1 MKLASG
7 HLSYCTNIH
16 SGESWKDHF
25 AALKEHFPAIRKQV
39 CSNQAMGIGLRLSNS
54 ASLDI
59 QDAEEL
65 REFKEWLASNNAYV
79 FTMNGFPYGDFHHA
93 VVKDNVHAP
102 DWTSKDRVNYT
113 VRLFSTLAKLLPEG
127 MEGGI
132 STSPL
137 SYRFW
142 FPEEKALQKATLLAT
157 ENILVIAEELI
168 RIRQES
174 GVKMHLDIEPEP
186 DGILES
192 AAEFI
197 DWFEKVLLPLS
208 KQILPDRLN
217 ISPEEAEVFIKEH
230 ICLCYDVCHFAI
242 GYESHAQVIELLGN
256 KGIRVG
262 KIQISAAL
270 KADLPVD
277 SELRSGIADAFAK
290 YDEPTYLH
298 QVVARKE
305 DGILLRYRDLPQ
317 AMGDYTNS
325 LVREWRAHF
334 HVPVFIRDL
343 GLLQSTQEDIAE
355 VLKIQVAKPFTDHME
370 VETYTWEVLPEALKA
385 PIDES
390 IVRELNWVKELLL
403 KNDSHE

>member
-1 MKLASG
+1 MKLTSG

-25 AALKEHFPAIRKQV
+25 AALKNHFPGIRKEV
-39 CSNQAMGIGLRLSNS
+39 AGNQAMGIGLRLSNS

-59 QDAEEL
+59 QSAEKL
-65 REFKEWLASNNAYV
+65 NEFKEWLTANNAYV

-93 VVKDNVHAP
+93 LVKDNVHAP
-102 DWTSKDRVNYT
+102 DWTSKERIDYT
-113 VRLFSTLAKLLPEG
+113 IRLFNTLSKLLPEG

-142 FPEEKALQKATLLAT
+142 FPEKEDLQKATLLAT
-157 ENILVIAEELI
+157 QNIIEITEELI
-168 RIRQES
+168 RIRQNT

-192 AAEFI
+192 ATEFI
-197 DWFEKVLLPLS
+197 DWFENMLLPLS
-208 KQILPDRLN
+208 KQTLPDRLN
-217 ISPEEAEVFIKEH
+217 ISPEEAELLIKEH

-242 GYESHAQVIELLGN
+242 GYESHAEVIALLGN
-256 KGIRVG
+256 MGIRVG

-270 KADLPVD
+270 KADLPLNT
-277 SELRSGIADAFAK
+277 ELRSQIAKTFAS
-290 YDEPTYLH
+290 YNEPTYLH

-305 DGILLRYRDLPQ
+305 DGLLMRYRDLPE
-317 AMGDYTNS
+317 ALSDYANPS
-325 LVREWRAHF
+325 VREWRAHF
-334 HVPVFIRDL
+334 HVPVFIREL
-343 GLLQSTQEDIAE
+343 GLLQSTQEDIFE
-355 VLKIQVAKPFTDHME
+355 VLKIQKNRPFTQHME
-370 VETYTWEVLPEALKA
+370 VETYTWEVLPEALKV
-385 PIDES
+385 PIGES

-403 KNDSHE
+403 

>member
-1 MKLASG
+1 
-7 HLSYCTNIH
+7 
-16 SGESWKDHF
+16 
-25 AALKEHFPAIRKQV
+25 
-39 CSNQAMGIGLRLSNS
+39 MGIGLRLSNS

-59 QDAEEL
+59 QAAEEL
-65 REFKEWLASNNAYV
+65 KEFKEWLTANNAYV

-102 DWTSKDRVNYT
+102 DWTSKERVDYT
-113 VRLFSTLAKLLPEG
+113 IRLFNTLAKLLPEG

-142 FPEEKALQKATLLAT
+142 FPDKDDFQNAVLIATK
-157 ENILVIAEELI
+157 NIIEIAEELI
-168 RIRQES
+168 RIGQNT

-192 AAEFI
+192 ASEFI
-197 DWFEKVLLPLS
+197 DWFENVLMPLS
-208 KQILPDRLN
+208 KQILPGRLN
-217 ISPEEAEVFIKEH
+217 ISKEEAEQLIKEH

-242 GYESHAQVIELLGN
+242 GYESHADVIELLGN

-270 KADLPVD
+270 KADLPLNP
-277 SELRSGIADAFAK
+277 ELRSGIANAFAN
-290 YDEPTYLH
+290 YNEPTYLH
-298 QVVARKE
+298 QVVARKD
-305 DGILLRYRDLPQ
+305 DGLLVRYRDLPE
-317 AMGDYTNS
+317 ALSDYTNP

-334 HVPVFIRDL
+334 HVPVFIREL
-343 GLLQSTQEDIAE
+343 GLLQSTQEDIIE
-355 VLKIQVAKPFTDHME
+355 VLKIQNNRPFTGHME

-385 PIDES
+385 PIRES
-390 IVRELNWVKELLL
+390 IVRELNWVRELLV
-403 KNDSHE
+403 

>member
-25 AALKEHFPAIRKQV
+25 NVLKTNFPGIKDKV
-39 CSNQAMGIGLRLSNS
+39 CGDQAMGIGLRLSNS
-54 ASLDI
+54 ASVDI
-59 QDAEEL
+59 QGDEEL
-65 REFKEWLASNNAYV
+65 KEFKEWLAANNAYV

-93 VVKDNVHAP
+93 VVKDQVHAP
-102 DWTSKDRVNYT
+102 DWTSKERLDYT
-113 VRLFSTLAKLLPEG
+113 LRLFRILAELLPEG
-127 MEGGI
+127 IEGGI

-142 FPEEKALQKATLLAT
+142 FPEKEDFQNAVLLAT
-157 ENILVIAEELI
+157 QNVIGIAEELF
-168 RIRQES
+168 RIRQKL

-197 DWFEKVLLPLS
+197 DWFENVLLPLS

-217 ISPEEAEVFIKEH
+217 ISPEEAEVLIKEH

-242 GYESHAQVIELLGN
+242 GYESHSKVIELLKN

-270 KADLPVD
+270 KADLPAKP
-277 SELRSGIADAFAK
+277 ELRSGIAAAFENFN
-290 YDEPTYLH
+290 EPTYLH

-305 DGILLRYRDLPQ
+305 DGQFLRYRDLPE
-317 AMGDYTNS
+317 ALSDVTNP
-325 LVREWRAHF
+325 LVKEWRAHF
-334 HVPVFIRDL
+334 HVPVFIKEL
-343 GLLQSTQEDIAE
+343 GLLQSTQEDISE
-355 VLKIQVAKPFTDHME
+355 VLQIQKNRPITDHME
-370 VETYTWEVLPEALKA
+370 VETYTWEVLPDALKV
-385 PIDES
+385 PIDQS
-390 IVRELNWVKELLL
+390 IIRELNWVKKLLI
-403 KNDSHE
+403 

>member
-25 AALKEHFPAIRKQV
+25 NALKSNFPGIREQV
-39 CSNQAMGIGLRLSNS
+39 SGEQAMGIGLRLSNS

-65 REFKEWLASNNAYV
+65 NEFKKWLASNNAYV

-113 VRLFSTLAKLLPEG
+113 IRLFNTLAKLLPEG

-142 FPEEKALQKATLLAT
+142 FPEEKALKNATLLAS

-168 RIRQES
+168 RIRQKT
-174 GVKMHLDIEPEP
+174 GFKMHLDIEPEP

-197 DWFEKVLLPLS
+197 DWFENVLIPLS
-208 KQILPDRLN
+208 KQTLADRLN
-217 ISPEEAEVFIKEH
+217 ISPEEAELLIKEH

-242 GYESHAQVIELLGN
+242 GYESHQQIIELLAS

-270 KADLPVD
+270 KADLSHD
-277 SELRSGIADAFAK
+277 SEFRSRIAKAFTS
-290 YDEPTYLH
+290 YNEPTYLH
-298 QVVARKE
+298 QVVARKD
-305 DGILLRYRDLPQ
+305 DGQFVRYRDLPQ
-317 AMGDYTNS
+317 ALSDYTNPS
-325 LVREWRAHF
+325 IREWRAHF
-334 HVPVFIRDL
+334 HVPVFIREL
-343 GLLQSTQEDIAE
+343 GLLQSTQEDIIE
-355 VLKIQVAKPFTDHME
+355 VLSIQKDKPFTDHME

-385 PIDES
+385 PIGES
-390 IVRELNWVKELLL
+390 IIRELNWVKELLL
-403 KNDSHE
+403 KNQAHE

>member
-1 MKLASG
+1 MKLTSG

-16 SGESWKDHF
+16 SGESWNDHF
-25 AALKEHFPAIRKQV
+25 AALKENFPGIREQV
-39 CSNQAMGIGLRLSNS
+39 CGNQAMGIGLRLSNS

-59 QDAEEL
+59 QAAEEL
-65 REFKEWLASNNAYV
+65 KEFKEWLTANNAYV

-102 DWTSKDRVNYT
+102 DWTSKERVDYT
-113 VRLFSTLAKLLPEG
+113 IRLFNTLAKLLPEG

-142 FPEEKALQKATLLAT
+142 FPDKDDFQNAVLIATK
-157 ENILVIAEELI
+157 NIIEIAEELI
-168 RIRQES
+168 RIGQNT

-192 AAEFI
+192 ASEFI
-197 DWFEKVLLPLS
+197 DWFENVLMPLS
-208 KQILPDRLN
+208 KQILPGRLN
-217 ISPEEAEVFIKEH
+217 ISKEEAEQLIKEH

-242 GYESHAQVIELLGN
+242 GYESHADVIELLGN

-270 KADLPVD
+270 KADLPLNP
-277 SELRSGIADAFAK
+277 ELRSGIANAFAN
-290 YDEPTYLH
+290 YNEPTYLH
-298 QVVARKE
+298 QVVARKD
-305 DGILLRYRDLPQ
+305 DGLLVRYRDLPE
-317 AMGDYTNS
+317 ALSDYTNP

-334 HVPVFIRDL
+334 HVPVFIREL
-343 GLLQSTQEDIAE
+343 GLLQSTQEDIIE
-355 VLKIQVAKPFTDHME
+355 VLKIQNNRPFTEHME
-370 VETYTWEVLPEALKA
+370 VETYTWEVLPEELKV
-385 PIDES
+385 PIGES
-390 IVRELNWVKELLL
+390 IVRELNWVRELLV
-403 KNDSHE
+403 

>member
-1 MKLASG
+1 
-7 HLSYCTNIH
+7 
-16 SGESWKDHF
+16 
-25 AALKEHFPAIRKQV
+25 
-39 CSNQAMGIGLRLSNS
+39 MGIGLRLSNS

-59 QDAEEL
+59 QAAEEL
-65 REFKEWLASNNAYV
+65 KEFKEWLTANNAYV

-102 DWTSKDRVNYT
+102 DWTRKERVDYT
-113 VRLFSTLAKLLPEG
+113 IRLFNTLAKLLPEG

-142 FPEEKALQKATLLAT
+142 FTDKDQFQNAVLTATK
-157 ENILVIAEELI
+157 NIIRIAEELI
-168 RIRQES
+168 RIRQNT

-197 DWFEKVLLPLS
+197 DWFENVLIPLS
-208 KQILPDRLN
+208 KEILSDRLN
-217 ISPEEAEVFIKEH
+217 ISPEVAEQLIKEH

-242 GYESHAQVIELLGN
+242 GYESHSEAIELLGS

-270 KADLPVD
+270 KADLPLNP
-277 SELRSGIADAFAK
+277 ELRSPIAAAFEN
-290 YDEPTYLH
+290 YNEPTYLH
-298 QVVARKE
+298 QVVARKD
-305 DGILLRYRDLPQ
+305 DGFLIRYRDLPE
-317 AMGDYTNS
+317 ALSEYSNP

-334 HVPVFIRDL
+334 HVPVFIREL
-343 GLLQSTQEDIAE
+343 GLLQSTQEDIIE
-355 VLKIQVAKPFTDHME
+355 VLNIQKKKPFTDHME
-370 VETYTWEVLPEALKA
+370 VETYTWEVLPDELKA
-385 PIDES
+385 PIGES
-390 IVRELNWVKELLL
+390 IIRELNWVRDLLV
-403 KNDSHE
+403 

>member
-25 AALKEHFPAIRKQV
+25 AALKENFPGIRKAV
-39 CSNQAMGIGLRLSNS
+39 CGDQAMGIGLRLSNS

-59 QDAEEL
+59 QAAEEL
-65 REFKEWLASNNAYV
+65 KEFKEWLTANNAYV

-102 DWTSKDRVNYT
+102 DWTSKERVDYT
-113 VRLFSTLAKLLPEG
+113 IRLFNTLAKLLPEG

-142 FPEEKALQKATLLAT
+142 FPDKDDFQKAVLIAT
-157 ENILVIAEELI
+157 KNIIEIAEELI
-168 RIRQES
+168 RIGQNT

-192 AAEFI
+192 ASEFI
-197 DWFEKVLLPLS
+197 DWFENVLMPLS
-208 KQILPDRLN
+208 KQILPGRLS
-217 ISPEEAEVFIKEH
+217 ISPEEAEQLIKEH

-242 GYESHAQVIELLGN
+242 GYESHADVIELLGN

-270 KADLPVD
+270 KADLPLNP
-277 SELRSGIADAFAK
+277 ELRSGIANAFAN
-290 YDEPTYLH
+290 YNEPTYLH
-298 QVVARKE
+298 QVVARKD
-305 DGILLRYRDLPQ
+305 DGLLMRYRDLPE
-317 AMGDYTNS
+317 ALNDYTNP

-334 HVPVFIRDL
+334 HVPVFIREL
-343 GLLQSTQEDIAE
+343 GLLQSTQEDISE
-355 VLKIQVAKPFTDHME
+355 VLKIQKNRSFTEHME
-370 VETYTWEVLPEALKA
+370 VETYTWEVLPEELKV
-385 PIDES
+385 PIGES

-403 KNDSHE
+403 KNQAHE

>member
-25 AALKEHFPAIRKQV
+25 NALKINFPGIKEQV
-39 CSNQAMGIGLRLSNS
+39 CGDQAMGIGLRLSNS
-54 ASLDI
+54 ASVDI
-59 QDAEEL
+59 QGDEEL
-65 REFKEWLASNNAYV
+65 KEFKEWLAANNAYV

-93 VVKDNVHAP
+93 VVKDQVHAP
-102 DWTSKDRVNYT
+102 DWTSKERLDYT
-113 VRLFSTLAKLLPEG
+113 LRLFRILAELLPEG
-127 MEGGI
+127 IEGGI

-142 FPEEKALQKATLLAT
+142 FPEKEDFQNAVLLAT
-157 ENILVIAEELI
+157 QNVIGVAEELF
-168 RIRQES
+168 RIRQKL

-197 DWFEKVLLPLS
+197 DWFENVLLPLS

-217 ISPEEAEVFIKEH
+217 ISPEEAEVLIKEH

-242 GYESHAQVIELLGN
+242 GYESHSKVIELLEN
-256 KGIRVG
+256 KGIKVG

-270 KADLPVD
+270 KADLPAKP
-277 SELRSGIADAFAK
+277 ELRSGIAAAFENFN
-290 YDEPTYLH
+290 EPTYLH

-305 DGILLRYRDLPQ
+305 DGQFLRYRDLPE
-317 AMGDYTNS
+317 ALSDVTNP
-325 LVREWRAHF
+325 LVKEWRAHF
-334 HVPVFIRDL
+334 HVPVFVKEL
-343 GLLQSTQEDIAE
+343 GLLQSTQEDISE
-355 VLKIQVAKPFTDHME
+355 VLKIQKNRPITDYME
-370 VETYTWEVLPEALKA
+370 VETYTWEVLPDALKV
-385 PIDES
+385 PIDQS
-390 IVRELNWVKELLL
+390 IIRELNWVKKLLI
-403 KNDSHE
+403 

>member
-1 MKLASG
+1 MKLTSG

-25 AALKEHFPAIRKQV
+25 AALKVNFPGIRKAV
-39 CSNQAMGIGLRLSNS
+39 CGDQAMGIGLRLSNS

-59 QDAEEL
+59 QAAEEL
-65 REFKEWLASNNAYV
+65 KEFKEWLTANNAYV

-102 DWTSKDRVNYT
+102 DWTSKDRVDYT
-113 VRLFSTLAKLLPEG
+113 IRLFNTLAKLLPEG

-142 FPEEKALQKATLLAT
+142 FPDKDDFQNAVITATK
-157 ENILVIAEELI
+157 NIIEIAEELI
-168 RIRQES
+168 RIRENT

-197 DWFEKVLLPLS
+197 DWFENVLIPLS

-217 ISPEEAEVFIKEH
+217 ISPVEAEALIKEH

-242 GYESHAQVIELLGN
+242 GYESHAHVIELLEN

-270 KADLPVD
+270 KADLPLNP
-277 SELRSGIADAFAK
+277 ELRSGTAAAFAN
-290 YDEPTYLH
+290 YNEPTYLH
-298 QVVARKE
+298 QVVARKD
-305 DGILLRYRDLPQ
+305 DGLLMRYRDLPE
-317 AMGDYTNS
+317 ALNDYTNP

-334 HVPVFIRDL
+334 HVPIFIREL

-385 PIDES
+385 PIAES

-403 KNDSHE
+403 KNEAHE

>member
-25 AALKEHFPAIRKQV
+25 AALKENFPGIRKQV
-39 CSNQAMGIGLRLSNS
+39 CGNQALGIGLRLSNS

-59 QDAEEL
+59 QGTEEL
-65 REFKEWLASNNAYV
+65 REFKEWLSANNAYV

-102 DWTSKDRVNYT
+102 DWTTKERVDYT
-113 VRLFSTLAKLLPEG
+113 IRLFNTLAKLLPEG

-142 FPEEKALQKATLLAT
+142 FPEVQELQKATVLAT
-157 ENILVIAEELI
+157 QNILAVAEELI
-168 RIRQES
+168 TIRQKT

-197 DWFEKVLLPLS
+197 EWFENLLIPLS
-208 KQILPDRLN
+208 KEILPDRLN
-217 ISPEEAEVFIKEH
+217 ISREEAERLIKEH

-242 GYESHAQVIELLGN
+242 GYESHQEVIELLGS

-270 KADLPVD
+270 KADLPLNP
-277 SELRSGIADAFAK
+277 ELRSGIAAAFAN
-290 YDEPTYLH
+290 YNEPTYLH
-298 QVVARKE
+298 QVVARKD
-305 DGILLRYRDLPQ
+305 DGLLIRYRDLPE
-317 AMGDYTNS
+317 ALSDYSNPS
-325 LVREWRAHF
+325 VREWRAHF
-334 HVPVFIRDL
+334 HVPVFIREL
-343 GLLQSTQEDIAE
+343 GLLQSTQEDIIE
-355 VLKIQVAKPFTDHME
+355 VLKIQMQKPFTDHME
-370 VETYTWEVLPEALKA
+370 VETYTWEVLPEVLKA
-385 PIDES
+385 PIGES
-390 IVRELNWVKELLL
+390 IVRELNWVKELLF
-403 KNDSHE
+403 KNQAHE

>member
-1 MKLASG
+1 MKLTSG

-16 SGESWKDHF
+16 AGESWKDHF
-25 AALKEHFPAIRKQV
+25 AALKENFPGIRKAV
-39 CSNQAMGIGLRLSNS
+39 CGSQAMGIGLRLSNS
-54 ASLDI
+54 ASLDL
-59 QDAEEL
+59 QAADEL
-65 REFKEWLASNNAYV
+65 NEFKEWLKANNAYV

-102 DWTSKDRVNYT
+102 DWTSKERVDYT
-113 VRLFSTLAKLLPEG
+113 VRLFNTLAKLLPEG

-142 FPEEKALQKATLLAT
+142 FPDKDDFQNAVLIATK
-157 ENILVIAEELI
+157 NIIGIAEELI
-168 RIRQES
+168 RIRQNT

-192 AAEFI
+192 ATEFI
-197 DWFEKVLLPLS
+197 DWFENVLMPLS
-208 KQILPDRLN
+208 KQILPGRLK
-217 ISPEEAEVFIKEH
+217 ISPEEAEQLIKEH

-242 GYESHAQVIELLGN
+242 GYESHAKVIELLAS

-270 KADLPVD
+270 KADLPLNT
-277 SELRSGIADAFAK
+277 ELRSTIAAAFAN
-290 YDEPTYLH
+290 YNEPTYLH
-298 QVVARKE
+298 QVVARQD
-305 DGILLRYRDLPQ
+305 DGFLMRYRDLPE
-317 AMGDYTNS
+317 ALSDYTNP

-334 HVPVFIRDL
+334 HVPVFIREL
-343 GLLQSTQEDIAE
+343 GLLQSTQEDIIE
-355 VLKIQVAKPFTDHME
+355 VLKIQNNRPFTGQME

-385 PIDES
+385 PIRES
-390 IVRELNWVKELLL
+390 IVRELNWVRELLV
-403 KNDSHE
+403 

>member
-1 MKLASG
+1 MKLTSG

-25 AALKEHFPAIRKQV
+25 AALKENFPGIRKAV
-39 CSNQAMGIGLRLSNS
+39 CGDQAMGIGLRLSNS

-59 QDAEEL
+59 QSAAELE
-65 REFKEWLASNNAYV
+65 EFKEWLTANNAYV

-102 DWTSKDRVNYT
+102 DWTSKERVDYT
-113 VRLFSTLAKLLPEG
+113 IRLFNTLAKLLPEG

-142 FPEEKALQKATLLAT
+142 FPDKNDFENAVFTATK
-157 ENILVIAEELI
+157 NIIVIAEELI
-168 RIRQES
+168 RIRQNS
-174 GVKMHLDIEPEP
+174 GVIMHLDIEPEP

-192 AAEFI
+192 ATEFI
-197 DWFEKVLLPLS
+197 DWFESVLIPIS
-208 KQILPDRLN
+208 KQILPGRLN
-217 ISPEEAEVFIKEH
+217 VSPEEAELLIKEH
-230 ICLCYDVCHFAI
+230 ICLCYDVCHFAV
-242 GYESHAQVIELLGN
+242 GYESHSDVIELLGN

-270 KADLPVD
+270 KADLPLNP
-277 SELRSGIADAFAK
+277 ELRSGIAAAFAN
-290 YDEPTYLH
+290 YNEPTYLH
-298 QVVARKE
+298 QVVARKD
-305 DGILLRYRDLPQ
+305 DGLLIRYRDLPE
-317 AMGDYTNS
+317 ALSDYTNP

-334 HVPVFIRDL
+334 HVPIFIREL
-343 GLLQSTQEDIAE
+343 GLLQSTREDISE
-355 VLKIQVAKPFTDHME
+355 VLKIQKKRPFTDHME

-385 PIDES
+385 PIGES
-390 IVRELNWVKELLL
+390 IVRELNWVKELLF
-403 KNDSHE
+403 KNQAHE

>member
-1 MKLASG
+1 
-7 HLSYCTNIH
+7 
-16 SGESWKDHF
+16 
-25 AALKEHFPAIRKQV
+25 
-39 CSNQAMGIGLRLSNS
+39 
-54 ASLDI
+54 
-59 QDAEEL
+59 
-65 REFKEWLASNNAYV
+65 
-79 FTMNGFPYGDFHHA
+79 
-93 VVKDNVHAP
+93 
-102 DWTSKDRVNYT
+102 
-113 VRLFSTLAKLLPEG
+113 

-142 FPEEKALQKATLLAT
+142 FPEEKALQKATFLAT

-305 DGILLRYRDLPQ
+305 G
-317 AMGDYTNS
+317 
-325 LVREWRAHF
+325 F
-334 HVPVFIRDL
+334 C
-343 GLLQSTQEDIAE
+343 
-355 VLKIQVAKPFTDHME
+355 
-370 VETYTWEVLPEALKA
+370 
-385 PIDES
+385 
-390 IVRELNWVKELLL
+390 
-403 KNDSHE
+403 

>member
-25 AALKEHFPAIRKQV
+25 NALKINFPGIKEQV
-39 CSNQAMGIGLRLSNS
+39 CGDQAMGIGLRLSNS
-54 ASLDI
+54 ASVDI
-59 QDAEEL
+59 QGDEEL
-65 REFKEWLASNNAYV
+65 KEFKEWLAANNAYV

-93 VVKDNVHAP
+93 VVKDQVHAP
-102 DWTSKDRVNYT
+102 DWTSKERLDYT
-113 VRLFSTLAKLLPEG
+113 LRLFRILAELLPEG
-127 MEGGI
+127 IEGGI

-142 FPEEKALQKATLLAT
+142 FPEKEDFQNAVLLAT
-157 ENILVIAEELI
+157 QNVIGVAEELF
-168 RIRQES
+168 RIRQKL

-197 DWFEKVLLPLS
+197 DWFENVLLPLS

-217 ISPEEAEVFIKEH
+217 ISPEEAEVLIKEH

-242 GYESHAQVIELLGN
+242 GYESHSKVIELLEN
-256 KGIRVG
+256 KGIKVG

-270 KADLPVD
+270 KADLPAKP
-277 SELRSGIADAFAK
+277 ELRSGIAAAFENFN
-290 YDEPTYLH
+290 EPTYLH

-305 DGILLRYRDLPQ
+305 DGQFLRYRDLPE
-317 AMGDYTNS
+317 ALSDVTNP
-325 LVREWRAHF
+325 LVKEWRAHF
-334 HVPVFIRDL
+334 HVPVFVKEL
-343 GLLQSTQEDIAE
+343 GLLQSTQEDISE
-355 VLKIQVAKPFTDHME
+355 VLKIQKNRPITDHME
-370 VETYTWEVLPEALKA
+370 VETYTWEVLPDALKV
-385 PIDES
+385 PIDQS
-390 IVRELNWVKELLL
+390 IIRELNWVKKLLI
-403 KNDSHE
+403 

>member
-25 AALKEHFPAIRKQV
+25 NALKINFPGIKEQV
-39 CSNQAMGIGLRLSNS
+39 CGDQAMGIGLRLSNS
-54 ASLDI
+54 ASVDI
-59 QDAEEL
+59 QGDEEL
-65 REFKEWLASNNAYV
+65 KEFKEWLAANNAYV

-93 VVKDNVHAP
+93 VVKDQVHAP
-102 DWTSKDRVNYT
+102 DWTSKERLDYT
-113 VRLFSTLAKLLPEG
+113 LRLFRILAELLPEG
-127 MEGGI
+127 IEGGI

-142 FPEEKALQKATLLAT
+142 FPEKEDFQNAVLLAT
-157 ENILVIAEELI
+157 QNVIGVAEELF
-168 RIRQES
+168 RIRQKL

-197 DWFEKVLLPLS
+197 DWFENVLLPLS

-217 ISPEEAEVFIKEH
+217 ISPEEAEVLIKEH

-242 GYESHAQVIELLGN
+242 GYESHSKVIELLEN
-256 KGIRVG
+256 KGIKVG

-270 KADLPVD
+270 KADLPAKP
-277 SELRSGIADAFAK
+277 ELRSGIAAAFENFN
-290 YDEPTYLH
+290 EPTYLH

-305 DGILLRYRDLPQ
+305 DGQFLRYRDLPE
-317 AMGDYTNS
+317 ALSDVTNP
-325 LVREWRAHF
+325 LVKEWRAHF
-334 HVPVFIRDL
+334 HVPVFVKEL
-343 GLLQSTQEDIAE
+343 GLLQSTQEDIFE
-355 VLKIQVAKPFTDHME
+355 VLQIQKNRPITDHME
-370 VETYTWEVLPEALKA
+370 VETYTWEVLPDALKV
-385 PIDES
+385 PIDQS
-390 IVRELNWVKELLL
+390 IIRELNWVKKLLI
-403 KNDSHE
+403 

>member
-1 MKLASG
+1 MKLTSG

-16 SGESWKDHF
+16 SGESWNDHF
-25 AALKEHFPAIRKQV
+25 AALKENFPGIREQV
-39 CSNQAMGIGLRLSNS
+39 CGNQAMGIGLRLSNS

-59 QDAEEL
+59 QAAEEL
-65 REFKEWLASNNAYV
+65 KEFKEWLTANNAYV

-102 DWTSKDRVNYT
+102 DWTSKERVDYT
-113 VRLFSTLAKLLPEG
+113 IRLFNTLAKLLPEG

-142 FPEEKALQKATLLAT
+142 FPDKDDFQNAVLIATK
-157 ENILVIAEELI
+157 NIIEIAEELI
-168 RIRQES
+168 RIGQNT

-192 AAEFI
+192 ASEFI
-197 DWFEKVLLPLS
+197 DWFENVLMPLS
-208 KQILPDRLN
+208 KQILPGRLN
-217 ISPEEAEVFIKEH
+217 ISKEEAEQLIKEH

-242 GYESHAQVIELLGN
+242 GYESHADVIELLGN

-270 KADLPVD
+270 KADLPLNP
-277 SELRSGIADAFAK
+277 ELRSGIANAFAN
-290 YDEPTYLH
+290 YNEPTYLH
-298 QVVARKE
+298 QVVARKD
-305 DGILLRYRDLPQ
+305 DGLLVRYRDLPE
-317 AMGDYTNS
+317 ALSDYTNP

-334 HVPVFIRDL
+334 HVPVFIREL
-343 GLLQSTQEDIAE
+343 GLLQTTQEDISE
-355 VLKIQVAKPFTDHME
+355 VLKIQKNRPFTEHME
-370 VETYTWEVLPEALKA
+370 VETYTWEVLPEELKV
-385 PIDES
+385 PIGES

-403 KNDSHE
+403 KNQVHE

>member
-1 MKLASG
+1 MKLAFG

-25 AALKEHFPAIRKQV
+25 NALKNNFPSIRGQV
-39 CSNQAMGIGLRLSNS
+39 CGSQTMGIGLRLSNS

-59 QDAEEL
+59 QGDKEL
-65 REFKEWLASNNAYV
+65 KEFKEWLAANNAYV

-93 VVKDNVHAP
+93 VVKDQVHAP
-102 DWTSKDRVNYT
+102 DWTSKERVDYT
-113 VRLFSTLAKLLPEG
+113 IRLFRILAKLLPEG

-142 FPEEKALQKATLLAT
+142 FPEKEACQNAVLLAT
-157 ENILVIAEELI
+157 QNIIVIAEELI
-168 RIRQES
+168 RIRQKF

-192 AAEFI
+192 GAEFI
-197 DWFEKVLLPLS
+197 DWFENVLLPLS

-217 ISPEEAEVFIKEH
+217 ISPEEAEVLIKDH

-242 GYESHAQVIELLGN
+242 GYESHSKVIELLEN
-256 KGIRVG
+256 KGIKVG

-270 KADLPVD
+270 KADLPAKP
-277 SELRSGIADAFAK
+277 ELRSEIAAAFESFN
-290 YDEPTYLH
+290 EPTYLH

-305 DGILLRYRDLPQ
+305 DGQFLRYRDLPE
-317 AMGDYTNS
+317 ALNDFSNP
-325 LVREWRAHF
+325 LVKEWRAHF
-334 HVPVFIRDL
+334 HVPVFVRDL
-343 GLLQSTQEDIAE
+343 GLLQSTQDDISE
-355 VLKIQVAKPFTDHME
+355 VLKIQKNRPFTDHME
-370 VETYTWEVLPEALKA
+370 IETYTWEVLPDALKV
-385 PIDES
+385 PIDQS
-390 IVRELNWVKELLL
+390 IIRELNWVRKLLV
-403 KNDSHE
+403 

>member
-1 MKLASG
+1 
-7 HLSYCTNIH
+7 
-16 SGESWKDHF
+16 
-25 AALKEHFPAIRKQV
+25 
-39 CSNQAMGIGLRLSNS
+39 MGIGLRLSNS

-59 QDAEEL
+59 QAAEEL
-65 REFKEWLASNNAYV
+65 KEFKEWLTANNAYV

-102 DWTSKDRVNYT
+102 DWTSKERVDYT
-113 VRLFSTLAKLLPEG
+113 IRLFNTLAKLLPEG

-142 FPEEKALQKATLLAT
+142 FPDKDDFQNAVLIATK
-157 ENILVIAEELI
+157 NIIEIAEELI
-168 RIRQES
+168 RIGQNT

-192 AAEFI
+192 ASEFI
-197 DWFEKVLLPLS
+197 DWFENVLMPLS
-208 KQILPDRLN
+208 KQILPGRLN
-217 ISPEEAEVFIKEH
+217 ISKEEAEQLIKEH

-242 GYESHAQVIELLGN
+242 GYESHADVIELLGN

-270 KADLPVD
+270 KADLPLNP
-277 SELRSGIADAFAK
+277 ELRSGIANAFAN
-290 YDEPTYLH
+290 YNEPTYLH
-298 QVVARKE
+298 QVVARKD
-305 DGILLRYRDLPQ
+305 DGLLVRYRDLPE
-317 AMGDYTNS
+317 ALSDYTNP

-334 HVPVFIRDL
+334 HVPVFIREL
-343 GLLQSTQEDIAE
+343 GLLQTTQEDISE
-355 VLKIQVAKPFTDHME
+355 VLKIQKNRPFTEHME
-370 VETYTWEVLPEALKA
+370 VETYTWEVLPEELKV
-385 PIDES
+385 PIGES

-403 KNDSHE
+403 KNQVHE